1 MLRIWLVIGLVGLFF
16 GGLIGLH
23 ILPSDSTKS
32 TPTAAQTEISA
43 ENSTTPKKVSPTPAP
58 PNPAPPA
65 PTKPVVSN
73 EKTAVNPATAQ
84 TSSPKTSPKA
94 KTTETAPPQK
104 ISAYLYE
111 WSLNLSKREIPAGK
125 IEFRVLNS
133 GRFSHRFIIEGI
145 ADFGV
150 VPAGA
155 ERVFSTTLSAGE
167 YQLNA
172 GGKSA
177 TEKRMSNTLTVVPR

>member
-1 MLRIWLVIGLVGLFF
+1 MLRIWLVIGLGALFF

-23 ILPSDSTKS
+23 ILPSDSAE
-32 TPTAAQTEISA
+32 PTTTEAQTEISA
-43 ENSTTPKKVSPTPAP
+43 ENPTTSQEISPT
-58 PNPAPPA
+58 PAPPA
-65 PTKPVVSN
+65 PTKPVAPN
-73 EKTAVNPATAQ
+73 EKNAVNPPAAPAIT
-84 TSSPKTSPKA
+84 PKTAPKI
-94 KTTETAPPQK
+94 KNNENTAPEK

-111 WSLNLSKREIPAGK
+111 WSLNLSTREIPAGK
-125 IEFRVLNS
+125 VEFRVLNS

-167 YQLNA
+167 YTLNA